1 MLVSPYEERGRLIE
15 LRGKGCIQFGTYLNG
30 QGRSWGVFFQHCLD
44 AKGIFK
50 RLDIAIDDRA
60 GFLDIPKFV
69 GKCDRGECVTRF
81 RRYEI
86 HKSSEDTSWAEE
98 HLERMRYEM
107 DEELIFEARI
117 WNDSSLLEL
126 VGLLLQEEVE
136 LDARKGRKGHTLYLG
151 AMHSK
156 AYFCL
161 YEKDYEQLVRHSI
174 PLSKA
179 DVKNRFEIRLKRER
193 ASLAAKD
200 LIAGGNLMQTAFFI
214 INNYVCF
221 VDKDEAKP
229 YVPCLMNRDWERFI
243 GTHPS
248 RPKLTERLEPF
259 DWLKLVDCL
268 STQTAPTVRMLIEI
282 DRIQGTHVIE
292 EIIDNAV
299 LTGRPEKL
307 I

>member
-1 MLVSPYEERGRLIE
+1 
-15 LRGKGCIQFGTYLNG
+15 
-30 QGRSWGVFFQHCLD
+30 
-44 AKGIFK
+44 
-50 RLDIAIDDRA
+50 
-60 GFLDIPKFV
+60 
-69 GKCDRGECVTRF
+69 
-81 RRYEI
+81 
-86 HKSSEDTSWAEE
+86 
-98 HLERMRYEM
+98 MRYEM

-151 AMHSK
+151 TMHSK

-161 YEKDYEQLVRHSI
+161 YEKDYEQLVRHGI

-268 STQTAPTVRMLIEI
+268 STQTATTVRMLIEI

-307 I
+307 VQEALAQNEAQQLSIFAKKTELFMG